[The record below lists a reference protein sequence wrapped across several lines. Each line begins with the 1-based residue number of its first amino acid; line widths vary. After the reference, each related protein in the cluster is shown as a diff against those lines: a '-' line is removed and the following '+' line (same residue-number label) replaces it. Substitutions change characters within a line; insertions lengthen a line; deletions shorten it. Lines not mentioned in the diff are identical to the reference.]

1 MARRILA
8 SVERLLIT
16 AASILLAAIVIAMFV
31 RAVRAPVGG
40 AAASPVSRPPTAS
53 PTATTLA
60 PAGAA
65 TTSTTVDGGA
75 GTVAPAAPEAPVV
88 TFPSGPCEEDL
99 PAAEEGT
106 TILRVYY
113 TCGNARLP
121 TADSFVYRLVPET
134 PRVLGATLSQLVKG
148 PTDAEGDLGFR
159 SAFTIADASAVDSVS
174 LSAGEAVIDFVSL
187 PEVMGLAAT
196 DDAAFFV
203 ANLNANVFQYATIRS
218 VEYRIGGS
226 CAAFWAHFG
235 DGSGC
240 RVVARENFEAE
251 MAANRLP

>member
-1 MARRILA
+1 MARKILA

-16 AASILLAAIVIAMFV
+16 AASLLLAAIVVAMFV

-40 AAASPVSRPPTAS
+40 AAAATPAPRPPVTSA
-53 PTATTLA
+53 TATTTS
-60 PAGAA
+60 PPRGVV
-65 TTSTTVDGGA
+65 TTTTTPDGGA
-75 GTVAPAAPEAPVV
+75 AATEAPAV
-88 TFPSGPCEEDL
+88 TFPDGPCEEDV

-106 TILRVYY
+106 TTLRVFY
-113 TCGNARLP
+113 TCGNASVP
-121 TADSFVYRLVPET
+121 TADSFVYRLVPQT

-148 PTDAEGDLGFR
+148 PTNAEEELGFR
-159 SAFTIADASAVDSVS
+159 SVFTIADASAVDSVS

-187 PEVMGLAAT
+187 PEITDLAA

-226 CAAFWAHFG
+226 CAAFWAHLG

-240 RVVARENFEAE
+240 RIIARENFEAE